1 MHTME
6 RQSGTIQDFLSG
18 FVRGKDVL
26 DVDCLDH
33 NAALEATDTWLH
45 KHILR
50 SANSVVGLDL
60 LESGVAELRNRGY
73 DIRSGD
79 ACTASLEQTFDVV
92 VAGEIIEHIDD
103 PAAFVSNMAR
113 HLNDRGRLI
122 ITTPHAFFF
131 LHFLESIFSSGER
144 RWNPEH
150 VSWYC
155 PFTLGNLL
163 RRNNLEV
170 ESCYYFTRSQKLRR
184 LLNLL
189 HIPCYGF
196 LASSI
201 LVVARK
207 SSAVPDVPV
216 LGTEMSASR

>member
-1 MHTME
+1 MYTVK
-6 RQSGTIQDFLSG
+6 RLSGRAQDFLSH

-26 DVDCLDH
+26 DVGCVDH
-33 NAALEATDTWLH
+33 TSTLEATDTWLH
-45 KHILR
+45 KHIVR
-50 SANSVVGLDL
+50 GASSVVGLDL
-60 LESGVAELRNRGY
+60 LESEAAKLRERGY

-79 ACTASLEQTFDVV
+79 ACSVSLDRTFDVV
-92 VAGEIIEHIDD
+92 VAGEIIEHVDN

-113 HLNDRGRLI
+113 HLNDQGRLV
-122 ITTPHAFFF
+122 ITTPHVFFV

-155 PFTLGNLL
+155 PFTLENLL
-163 RRNNLEV
+163 RRSNLEI
-170 ESCYYFTRSQKLRR
+170 ESCYYFTRSRKLRR
-184 LLNLL
+184 LLNIF

-201 LVVARK
+201 LVIARK
-207 SSAVPDVPV
+207 SASFPSVPV
-216 LGTEMSASR
+216 MHAEMSA